1 MSKTLNIKTN
11 TLVYIFLSLLFV
23 LTIQIFE
30 PYRGNA
36 AHLIHSI
43 KYFDT
48 NKLQDDWIANQAH
61 HLPLFV
67 QFDLLFSEYTH

>member
-1 MSKTLNIKTN
+1 MSQKFNLKPNI
-11 TLVYIFLSLLFV
+11 LLYIFLSLIFV
-23 LTIQIFE
+23 LTIQVFD
-30 PYRGNA
+30 PYRGKA

-48 NKLQDDWIANQAH
+48 NKLQEDWIANQTH

-67 QFDLLFSEYTH
+67 SSFNKVFFK